1 MQGLIWTAAALA
13 GLGFSARYTWWRP
26 ALKGVPIFMYHH
38 ITDEL
43 NGTPLPKLRV
53 SPRCFA
59 RQLDIIQKAGFQAV
73 TLSRALS
80 ADAPAKPCV
89 ISFDDGYDNFLT
101 NAWPLLKKRGMSATV
116 FLVTKEIGGS
126 NRWDLGKGEPQEA
139 MLSREQVLDLAD
151 QGVEFGGHTRD
162 HLNLTTLDEAE
173 LAEQIKGCQKDLT
186 RLLGSPARVFSYP
199 FGAYNQ
205 KAADMAREAGFDLAC
220 TTRPGKAGSATPPF
234 ELPRIIVKRADDSL
248 DFRIKL
254 SRAKSRL

>member
-1 MQGLIWTAAALA
+1 MEGLVWTAAALA
-13 GLGFSARYTWWRP
+13 GLGFSARYTWWR
-26 ALKGVPIFMYHH
+26 ARLKGVPIFMYHH

-43 NGTPLPKLRV
+43 KGTPLPKLRV
-53 SPRCFA
+53 SPRRFA
-59 RQLDIIQKAGFQAV
+59 RQLDIIKKAGFQAV

-101 NAWPLLKKRGMSATV
+101 NAWPLLKERGMSATV
-116 FLVTKEIGGS
+116 FLVTAEIGGS

-139 MLSREQVLDLAD
+139 MLNREQVLDLAR

-162 HLNLTTLDEAE
+162 HLNLTTLNRAE
-173 LAEQIKGCQKDLT
+173 LAEQIRGCQEDLT

-199 FGAYNQ
+199 FGAFDQ
-205 KAADMAREAGFDLAC
+205 KSGEMVKQAGFDFAC
-220 TTRPGKAGSATPPF
+220 TTRPGKAALNTPPF